1 METLSIQ
8 LNLLSQWLKLATQEQ
23 RQRLAILAGTSVSY
37 LYQLAGGHRTVPRAD
52 LAFRLEDAFTVLH
65 KESKSRLPLISARYL
80 AEMYAT
86 AQLVDED
93 SPSAQS

>member
-1 METLSIQ
+1 MVEARHAGTAPA
-8 LNLLSQWLKLATQEQ
+8 LLAL
-23 RQRLAILAGTSVSY
+23 LAGRIR
-37 LYQLAGGHRTVPRAD
+37 QLPLPKWLAVTEPCPARD

-93 SPSAQS
+93 SQSAQS